1 MKYIS
6 KDPPE
11 TVFVSI
17 PYFPARMLLSNSH
30 RRGTRCLY
38 DEDEFDD
45 HLDGENNF
53 DDDRDQPINSVPIR
67 PASISLCYEC
77 HLKAGQRRPGPKAL
91 IVKTPWKDWDW
102 DSIIPLFTVS

>member
-1 MKYIS
+1 MQYIKYISTGLEGAYFQYLKYIS

-45 HLDGENNF
+45 HLDGA
-53 DDDRDQPINSVPIR
+53 DYVRIV
-67 PASISLCYEC
+67 SL
-77 HLKAGQRRPGPKAL
+77 
-91 IVKTPWKDWDW
+91 
-102 DSIIPLFTVS
+102 